1 MQLLAVG
8 RSGEACE
15 FACTLP
21 QRLVPASQRSDA
33 SASGPCAR
41 APCFMLLESPAAV
54 SCPSNGHMLRI
65 ALCGLTTSLCAG
77 HGSSGV
83 TFINLSSTDG
93 GSSVILSAGHDGCIR
108 TWRLPPGCS
117 QEAGAEAL
125 PAELQHTNT
134 LKTRQHITAI
144 EGIHALQ
151 ASDGSMQPPE
161 LVYGFQVL
169 LWQEAALLLQNSFL
183 SPATAPRL
191 RTSLCG
197 AAETRWSFFE

>member
-65 ALCGLTTSLCAG
+65 ALCGLKHRYVQVMDPAASR
-77 HGSSGV
+77 
-83 TFINLSSTDG
+83 SSTY
-93 GSSVILSAGHDGCIR
+93 HQQ
-108 TWRLPPGCS
+108 T
-117 QEAGAEAL
+117 AEA
-125 PAELQHTNT
+125 
-134 LKTRQHITAI
+134 
-144 EGIHALQ
+144 
-151 ASDGSMQPPE
+151 AS
-161 LVYGFQVL
+161 Y
-169 LWQEAALLLQNSFL
+169 
-183 SPATAPRL
+183 
-191 RTSLCG
+191 
-197 AAETRWSFFE
+197 